1 MWIVKQKKERQTDS
15 LARNAVANEQPIHPV
30 GLRSLPI
37 VGESWALFTGGATT
51 LGWIGTMGIMA
62 NIEEYPEEMMGWHRR
77 YPPFDV
83 FGATAVQERAS
94 EGEQMF
100 QSLNP
105 NRYLMVK
112 LWHKTGNHHC
122 RIAEL
127 NGDLKIIRRF
137 LHSRLRTAE
146 KQFCKF
152 RLGSRQLP
160 FVPSAFV
167 WICTTKR

>member
-1 MWIVKQKKERQTDS
+1 
-15 LARNAVANEQPIHPV
+15 
-30 GLRSLPI
+30 
-37 VGESWALFTGGATT
+37 
-51 LGWIGTMGIMA
+51 MGIMA
-62 NIEEYPEEMMGWHRR
+62 NIEEYSEELMGWHRR

-83 FGATAVQERAS
+83 FGATVVKERAS

-152 RLGSRQLP
+152 RLGSRSYRSFPQLSSG
-160 FVPSAFV
+160 FAQPSVKVMRYPHKSYGIRLESAEERRDRN
-167 WICTTKR
+167 WQDQALTKENSDEDDRR